1 MNSIISNIQR
11 LSIAIACLVGF
22 SKTSLSQDFH
32 LSQYDMLPLYYN
44 PAQTGMYDATEAIPY
59 RFSGT
64 YRSQWQK
71 LNGKPYAAVGA
82 GYDMPFNRYGA
93 GIVLM
98 NHIAGAS
105 NFDAFQMMLSGAY
118 QITDPSSKDH
128 FLSAGLQMGVFQKK
142 FSQRDLLFE
151 NQYNGLAGFDPTL
164 PNGESLADL
173 SIVRFDANLGV
184 YYKYTDLNNKWEPS
198 IGFSLYHVTRPN
210 ESFTG
215 EKSRLPMRFNSIF
228 NCDINIDEKW
238 TVTPN
243 VLFMQQAKAREINA
257 GALVSYKLNPKGYGL
272 LTGASVRVKDS
283 VILHLGMKHKNNV
296 FRVSYDIVTS
306 PLMRYSGRRG
316 GFEMGFV
323 YCGL

>member
-1 MNSIISNIQR
+1 MRKNIHTIVYIFVLAAV
-11 LSIAIACLVGF
+11 LSLW
-22 SKTSLSQDFH
+22 SSLLRAQDFH

-44 PAQTGMYDATEAIPY
+44 PAQTGMYNAAENIPY

-128 FLSAGLQMGVFQKK
+128 FLSAGLQMGIFQKK

-173 SIVRFDANLGV
+173 SIVRFDANVGV
-184 YYKYTDLNNKWEPS
+184 YYKFTHPNKKWEPS
-198 IGFSLYHVTRPN
+198 IGFSLFHVTRPN

-215 EKSRLPMRFNSIF
+215 EKSRLPMRVNGIF
-228 NCDINIDEKW
+228 NCDIHIDEKW

-243 VLFMQQAKAREINA
+243 VLFMQQARAREINA
-257 GALVSYKLNPKGYGL
+257 GALVAYTLNPKGYAL
-272 LTGASVRVKDS
+272 LSGASVRVKDS
-283 VILHLGMKHKNNV
+283 VILHLGMKHRNNI
-296 FRVSYDIVTS
+296 FRISYDIVTS
-306 PLMRYSGRRG
+306 PLKQFSGSRG

-323 YCGL
+323 YCGF